1 MAEQAN
7 PRLNEKTTAPA
18 TGRRG
23 MLTLVTAA
31 VTFYWASLY
40 LYVPTLPVYA
50 EEITGDLVMVGTI
63 LSMYGLWQAVVRL
76 PLGITADWLGRRKP
90 FLILGF
96 ALAALGAWVMG
107 TTSTG
112 GGLLVGRAITGLAA
126 AAWVPLVV
134 LFSSLF
140 PPHEAVRAAAL
151 LSIVNSL
158 SRVIA
163 TGLTGVIN
171 DLSGGYGLAFFLA
184 AGLAGLAILVTLPV
198 REEARPPKKPSLR
211 GIGRLIT
218 RRDVLLPAV
227 LSAVGQY
234 VTWASTFGFLPL
246 LARDLGATGEQQSLL
261 VSLNIGIALAGNFL
275 VTYVIRRFGNLR
287 MVYISYAIMIA
298 GLAVA
303 ALANSLA
310 LVFLA
315 QTLIGFGFGIGY
327 PLYMGM
333 SIEKVSEA
341 ERATA
346 MGLHQAVYASGMF
359 AGPWLSGILANAL
372 GIQPMFAITG
382 AGALV
387 LTLWMTRLLA
397 KTTPAP

>member
-7 PRLNEKTTAPA
+7 LRVSEKAAAPA
-18 TGRRG
+18 TSRRG
-23 MLTLVTAA
+23 MLFLVTAA

-50 EEITGDLVMVGTI
+50 EEITGDLAVVGTI

-90 FLILGF
+90 FIILGF

-107 TTSTG
+107 ISSTG

-140 PPHEAVRAAAL
+140 PPKEAVRAAAL

-163 TGLTGVIN
+163 TGLTGTIN
-171 DLSGGYGLAFFLA
+171 RLSGGYDLAFFLA
-184 AGLAGLAILVTLPV
+184 AGLAGLAVLFILPA
-198 REEARPPKKPSLR
+198 REETRQPKRPSLR
-211 GIGRLIT
+211 GIGTLIT
-218 RRDVLLPAV
+218 RRDVLLPAL
-227 LSAVGQY
+227 LSAVAQY
-234 VTWASTFGFLPL
+234 ITWATTFGFLPI

-261 VSLNIGIALAGNFL
+261 VSLNIGIAMAGNFL
-275 VTYVIRRFGNLR
+275 VTYIVRRFGNLR
-287 MVYISYAIMIA
+287 MVYISYGIMTA
-298 GLAVA
+298 GLAAA
-303 ALANSLA
+303 ALAGSLPV
-310 LVFLA
+310 VFAA
-315 QTLIGFGFGIGY
+315 QTLIGLGFGIGY

-333 SIEKVSEA
+333 SIENVSEE

-359 AGPWLSGILANAL
+359 TGPWLSGILA
-372 GIQPMFAITG
+372 GVVGVQPMFAVTG
-382 AGALV
+382 AAALI
-387 LTLWMTRLLA
+387 LAYWMTRPLA
-397 KTTPAP
+397 KA

>member
-1 MAEQAN
+1 MAEQVS
-7 PRLNEKTTAPA
+7 PRASEKTTS
-18 TGRRG
+18 RRG
-23 MLTLVTAA
+23 MLILVTAA
-31 VTFYWASLY
+31 VALYWASMY

-90 FLILGF
+90 FLLLGF
-96 ALAALGAWVMG
+96 ALAGLGAYLMG
-107 TTSTG
+107 VSSTG

-163 TGLTGVIN
+163 TGLTGTIN
-171 DLSGGYGLAFFLA
+171 HLSGGYSMAFFLA
-184 AGLAGLAILVTLPV
+184 VGLAGLAVLVTLPV
-198 REEARPPKKPSLR
+198 REEARPPRRPSLR
-211 GIGRLIT
+211 GIGKLIT
-218 RRDVLLPAV
+218 RPDVLLPAV
-227 LSAVGQY
+227 LSAVAQY
-234 VTWASTFGFLPL
+234 ITWAATFGFLPI
-246 LARDLGATGEQQSLL
+246 LARDLGATGEQQSIL
-261 VSLNIGIALAGNFL
+261 VSLNIGIAMAGNFL
-275 VTYVIRRFGNLR
+275 VTYVIRRYGNLR
-287 MVYISYAIMIA
+287 MVYTSFAIMIA
-298 GLAVA
+298 GMAAA
-303 ALANSLA
+303 ALAGSLA
-310 LVFLA
+310 LVFAA
-315 QTLIGFGFGIGY
+315 QALIGFGFGIGY

-333 SIEKVSEA
+333 SIEKVSEQ

-359 AGPWLSGILANAL
+359 AGPWLSGILASL
-372 GIQPMFAITG
+372 MGVQPMFAVT
-382 AGALV
+382 AAAVLALS
-387 LTLWMTRLLA
+387 LWVTRLLA
-397 KTTPAP
+397 KAQ